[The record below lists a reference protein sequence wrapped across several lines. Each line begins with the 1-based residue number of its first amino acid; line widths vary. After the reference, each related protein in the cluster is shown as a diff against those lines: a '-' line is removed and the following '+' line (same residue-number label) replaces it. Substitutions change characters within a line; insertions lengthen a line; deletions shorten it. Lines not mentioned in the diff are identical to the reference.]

1 MAAHVA
7 DELNRIGQRKIH
19 PVAFSI
25 KRMIETEKPNILSPE
40 GQQILLDMFAP
51 IMDELTKE
59 AQAEV
64 DRFDAAFSADHN
76 AIGRVLRVHLV
87 IEQYMNEHIKATYKI
102 DNLEELRL
110 SFAQKAKLL
119 TDDLSPAAF
128 VKAAIL
134 NVNAVRNKFSHT
146 LTPKIEWG
154 EINNVTNVLKIARK
168 GAAYAA
174 PIDAIEAFAPVACA
188 FLISSPTIGRTRLEQ
203 LLQSGKLKYAT
214 GIGI

>member
-1 MAAHVA
+1 MN
-7 DELNRIGQRKIH
+7 EG
-19 PVAFSI
+19 
-25 KRMIETEKPNILSPE
+25 ETSKTLSPE
-40 GQQILLDMFAP
+40 GQQLLLDLFAP

-59 AQAEV
+59 AQEEV

-87 IEQYMNEHIKATYKI
+87 VEQYMNEHIKSTYKI
-102 DNLEELRL
+102 NNLAELRL

-119 TDDLSPAAF
+119 KDDLSPAAF

-154 EINNVTNVLKIARK
+154 EVNNVTNVLKIARK
-168 GAAYAA
+168 GAIYAE

-188 FLISSPTIGRTRLEQ
+188 FLIDAPSVRRTQMEQ
-203 LLQSGKLKYAT
+203 LLQSGKIKFAK
-214 GIGI
+214 GIIF

>member
-1 MAAHVA
+1 MN
-7 DELNRIGQRKIH
+7 EN
-19 PVAFSI
+19 
-25 KRMIETEKPNILSPE
+25 EKPNILSTE

-64 DRFDAAFSADHN
+64 DRFDAALSADHN

-87 IEQYMNEHIKATYKI
+87 IEQYMNQHISLTYKI
-102 DNLEELRL
+102 DNLEDLRL

-119 TDDLSPAAF
+119 KDDFSPAAF

-154 EINNVTNVLKIARK
+154 EVNNVTNVLKIARK
-168 GAAYAA
+168 GAVYAE

-188 FLISSPTIGRTRLEQ
+188 FLIDSPSIRRTQLEQ
-203 LLQSGKLKYAT
+203 LLSTGKLKFAT
-214 GIGI
+214 GVAI

>member
-1 MAAHVA
+1 MNE
-7 DELNRIGQRKIH
+7 DETPH
-19 PVAFSI
+19 
-25 KRMIETEKPNILSPE
+25 ILSPE
-40 GQQILLDMFAP
+40 GQQIFLDLFAP

-87 IEQYMNEHIKATYKI
+87 IEQYMNEHIKSTYKI

-119 TDDLSPAAF
+119 KDDHSPAAF

-134 NVNAVRNKFSHT
+134 NVNSVRNKFSHT

-154 EINNVTNVLKIARK
+154 EVNNVTNVLKIARK
-168 GAAYAA
+168 GATYAE

-188 FLISSPTIGRTRLEQ
+188 FLIDAPSTRRTQLEQ
-203 LLQSGKLKYAT
+203 LLQSGRMKFAT
-214 GIGI
+214 GLGF